1 MVSCSSPEKEV
12 YEQQAREGEIV
23 EKRTQEIFIETK
35 KEIPDISDQKE
46 GEKVLG
52 WYDEN
57 GNEYYVTPISDEELW
72 NMFPDIFSEGK

>member
-12 YEQQAREGEIV
+12 YEQQVREGEIV

-46 GEKVLG
+46 AEKVLG

-72 NMFPDIFSEGK
+72 KMFPDIFSEGK

>member
-46 GEKVLG
+46 AEKVLG

-57 GNEYYVTPISDEELW
+57 GNKYYVTPISDEELW
-72 NMFPDIFSEGK
+72 IMFPDIFSEGK